1 MLYEA
6 NTPRNFHRR
15 LAVHL
20 TFLRKSLRFGRL
32 ALPVWT
38 VGLAAAGILAVAGQ
52 AVGPVLVGAVRGDA
66 GLTVQQA
73 IVATEDSYAYA
84 DLGNRDALI
93 TINDEGTSFMAALE
107 IWVGGKENLI
117 SLNLSNVSDAP
128 AKAVLTLKVPP
139 QLQIEVEEEIGTDV
153 LEAQLSSNTWLLD
166 LTADSEDENLDIAIV
181 AKADAQPGFYTITG
195 IITQVTG

>member
-1 MLYEA
+1 M
-6 NTPRNFHRR
+6 
-15 LAVHL
+15 HL